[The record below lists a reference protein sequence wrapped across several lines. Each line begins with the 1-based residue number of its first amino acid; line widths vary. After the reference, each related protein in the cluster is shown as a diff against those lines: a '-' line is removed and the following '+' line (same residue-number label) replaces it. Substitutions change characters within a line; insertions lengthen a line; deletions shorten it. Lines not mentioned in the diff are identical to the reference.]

1 MKLAFSFAALM
12 SLVCL
17 PVVAQDKIYRC
28 AGNEY
33 TNNATEANAKGCK
46 LVEGGNVTIVQGTK
60 VQTGNGA
67 STPVRVA
74 AVTPSGSRIDSGDQK
89 ARDNDAKSILESELK
104 KSESRL
110 SDLVK
115 EYNNGEPDK
124 LGPETRN
131 HQKWLD
137 RVADLKANIARME
150 SDINGIKRELGR
162 ASR

>member
-1 MKLAFSFAALM
+1 MKQTFLNCAAALILL
-12 SLVCL
+12 ST
-17 PVVAQDKIYRC
+17 PVLAQDKIFRC
-28 AGNEY
+28 DKNEY
-33 TNNATEANAKGCK
+33 TNNATDAAARGCK
-46 LVEGGNVTIVQGTK
+46 LVEGGNVTIVQTQRPVAAPG
-60 VQTGNGA
+60 
-67 STPVRVA
+67 VRVA
-74 AVTPSGSRIDSGDQK
+74 AASPNNSSAPRIDSSDQK

-104 KSESRL
+104 KSESKL

-150 SDINGIKRELGR
+150 SDISGIKRELGR

>member
-1 MKLAFSFAALM
+1 MKFVFTFAALL

-28 AGNEY
+28 AGNVY
-33 TNNATEANAKGCK
+33 TNNETEANAKGCK
-46 LVEGGNVTIVQGTK
+46 LVEGGNVTVVQGTK
-60 VQTGNGA
+60 VQTGA
-67 STPVRVA
+67 TPVRVA
-74 AVTPSGSRIDSGDQK
+74 AVTPPSGSRIDSGDQK

-110 SDLVK
+110 ADLLK

-150 SDINGIKRELGR
+150 SDINGIKRELNR
-162 ASR
+162 TPR